1 MKGLGTTA
9 KNEYVLVVGDRNVA
23 RYKQGYT
30 DQGRG
35 KENYLFCILKKI
47 RQDQESLSPVFF
59 PFLSLEEYITMRKNH
74 KAKRI

>member
-1 MKGLGTTA
+1 MKGLGTTT
-9 KNEYVLVVGDRNVA
+9 KNEYVLVVGDRNIA

-47 RQDQESLSPVFF
+47 R
-59 PFLSLEEYITMRKNH
+59 
-74 KAKRI
+74 